1 MANILR
7 LAEPRLIVAHP
18 ASYQTITAA
27 LKEYGVDL
35 PMVLMNN
42 NNDNK
47 ADVPNLLD
55 VCNKHDPN
63 TPLPKVSPDT
73 NAYLACTSGS
83 TAAMKLVNIS

>member
-35 PMVLMNN
+35 PILIMHNN
-42 NNDNK
+42 NKVD
-47 ADVPNLLD
+47 APSLLD
-55 VCNKHDPN
+55 VCSKHDPN
-63 TPLPKVSPDT
+63 TPLPKVSPDAT
-73 NAYLACTSGS
+73 AYLACTSGS
-83 TAAMKLVNIS
+83 TAARKLVNIS